1 MGETEQVEE
10 KQDNKM
16 TTGKEKI
23 SRTEY
28 NRNRALLYDKRR
40 ERDTGG
46 QPQRMHQS

>member
-23 SRTEY
+23 SRTE
-28 NRNRALLYDKRR
+28 
-40 ERDTGG
+40 
-46 QPQRMHQS
+46 

>member
-16 TTGKEKI
+16 TTGKEKK

-28 NRNRALLYDKRR
+28 NRNRRDIQR
-40 ERDTGG
+40 ETMNVVNRKT
-46 QPQRMHQS
+46 

>member
-10 KQDNKM
+10 KQDIENKM

-28 NRNRALLYDKRR
+28 NRNRRGIQR
-40 ERDTGG
+40 ETKNVVNRKT
-46 QPQRMHQS
+46 